1 MKKNLLKWIGALL
14 IAIVSL
20 GFVSCGDD
28 DEKEDDVSI
37 IGTWCS
43 VLKDERGGTVQAIL
57 IFNEDGTGTRK
68 IRFSNESDVR
78 KFKYIF
84 DKRAMTLQFMSWND
98 DDNDYSSKS
107 ELLDVKSLTSTTLV
121 IEELGTYYRR

>member
-1 MKKNLLKWIGALL
+1 ALL

-43 VLKDERGGTVQAIL
+43 VFKDEGETAQDIL
-57 IFNEDGTGTRK
+57 IFNEDGTGTEK
-68 IRFSNESDVR
+68 IKYSDESDVG

-84 DKRAMTLQFMSWND
+84 DKRAMTLEIMSWND

-121 IEELGTYYRR
+121 IGELRTYYRQ

>member
-1 MKKNLLKWIGALL
+1 M
-14 IAIVSL
+14 SL

-98 DDNDYSSKS
+98 DDNDYSYKS